1 MKQTKRTELL
11 FDCLSFCFHQCS
23 AETAATSNIH
33 LRDISILP
41 SQSNSG
47 SCLDE
52 QHLCCRSRCRWR
64 LVLFFFSLV
73 CLSVFLSLNTT
84 QLLNCWNQHI
94 FCCCCWYF
102 LIRRVYHFC
111 RLSEKC
117 WLVSKCVAA
126 FVSISFP
133 CRWIS
138 PFPGPCRAAC
148 WPTAQMSVFL
158 SLIAV
163 VLT

>member
-64 LVLFFFSLV
+64 LVLFSFSLV

-111 RLSEKC
+111 RLSEKR
-117 WLVSKCVAA
+117 WLVLLLLFLFHFPVDESVLSRDHAEPRVDPQHKCLY
-126 FVSISFP
+126 F
-133 CRWIS
+133 C
-138 PFPGPCRAAC
+138 
-148 WPTAQMSVFL
+148 L
-158 SLIAV
+158 SL
-163 VLT
+163 LSF